1 MAIWQWGLLA
11 LFGVWALQSLGVW
24 LQMRHYTDVFKGVTN
39 QFNDGFVGAG
49 NFRGRLSKGTIVV
62 VVVTPDLIVRRLLIM
77 SGRTV
82 FTKFR
87 RHRRVR
93 GDDPRSAPVQS
104 RSSGRGGPGVAEAV
118 KRAIEQID
126 RAAVGAREAAGFV
139 RLERSSRIAQ
149 PLADRDKE
157 ARRLKEEKCQSLQCW
172 HSMPTWPSNT
182 CMWQARWSRM
192 LLFIT
197 ARSGSITRVTI
208 SSCLR
213 RRHRP
218 RSCGDGITVEEFK
231 DKLQNVTQ
239 EEQLGWLTAAGK
251 YFIGIFQ
258 EGGKVFAGFVTGIIP
273 TLVVLMTAFY
283 AITELVGEERVHGIA
298 RGAGKI
304 ALTRYTVLP
313 VISVFFLTNPMAY
326 TFGSFLEEKHK
337 PAFYD
342 AAVSYVHPPL
352 GLFPHI
358 NPGEY
363 FVWGGVLVALLE
375 LESKGAVASG
385 YHIRVAI
392 WYAIVG
398 LIVILLK
405 GMLTERITAIMAR
418 RQGVEL

>member
-1 MAIWQWGLLA
+1 MSVFSLLA
-11 LFGVWALQSLGVW
+11 QHADMAVHNLHVAGAMVSDAALHGKLAVEHASDHL
-24 LQMRHYTDVFKGVTN
+24 
-39 QFNDGFVGAG
+39 
-49 NFRGRLSKGTIVV
+49 VV
-62 VVVTPDLIVRRLLIM
+62 LAQAD
-77 SGRTV
+77 SG
-82 FTKFR
+82 
-87 RHRRVR
+87 
-93 GDDPRSAPVQS
+93 P
-104 RSSGRGGPGVAEAV
+104 
-118 KRAIEQID
+118 
-126 RAAVGAREAAGFV
+126 
-139 RLERSSRIAQ
+139 
-149 PLADRDKE
+149 
-157 ARRLKEEKCQSLQCW
+157 
-172 HSMPTWPSNT
+172 
-182 CMWQARWSRM
+182 
-192 LLFIT
+192 
-197 ARSGSITRVTI
+197 
-208 SSCLR
+208 
-213 RRHRP
+213 
-218 RSCGDGITVEEFK
+218 ITVDQFK
-231 DKLQNVTQ
+231 EKLKDVQQ

-258 EGGKVFAGFVTGIIP
+258 KGGEVFAGFVTGIIP

-283 AITELVGEERVHGIA
+283 AVTELVGEERVHGIA

-352 GLFPHI
+352 GLFPHV

-363 FVWGGVLVALLE
+363 FVWGGILVALLE
-375 LESKGAVASG
+375 LENRGAVMSG

-405 GMLTERITAIMAR
+405 GILTERITAIMAR

>member
-1 MAIWQWGLLA
+1 
-11 LFGVWALQSLGVW
+11 
-24 LQMRHYTDVFKGVTN
+24 
-39 QFNDGFVGAG
+39 
-49 NFRGRLSKGTIVV
+49 
-62 VVVTPDLIVRRLLIM
+62 M
-77 SGRTV
+77 SV
-82 FTKFR
+82 FTMLAQ
-87 RHRRVR
+87 HA
-93 GDDPRSAPVQS
+93 DMAVQHLH
-104 RSSGRGGPGVAEAV
+104 VAGAMV
-118 KRAIEQID
+118 TDAAIHHG
-126 RAAVGAREAAGFV
+126 AVGIDHARDNLVVLAQAAP
-139 RLERSSRIAQ
+139 A
-149 PLADRDKE
+149 
-157 ARRLKEEKCQSLQCW
+157 
-172 HSMPTWPSNT
+172 PS
-182 CMWQARWSRM
+182 
-192 LLFIT
+192 
-197 ARSGSITRVTI
+197 
-208 SSCLR
+208 
-213 RRHRP
+213 
-218 RSCGDGITVEEFK
+218 DGLTVEEFR
-231 DKLQNVTQ
+231 DRLENVRQ

-258 EGGKVFAGFVTGIIP
+258 KGGEVFAGFVTGIIP

-283 AITELVGEERVHGIA
+283 AVTELVGEERVHGIA

-375 LESKGAVASG
+375 LENKGAVASG
-385 YHIRVAI
+385 YHIQVAI

>member
-1 MAIWQWGLLA
+1 
-11 LFGVWALQSLGVW
+11 
-24 LQMRHYTDVFKGVTN
+24 
-39 QFNDGFVGAG
+39 
-49 NFRGRLSKGTIVV
+49 
-62 VVVTPDLIVRRLLIM
+62 M
-77 SGRTV
+77 SV
-82 FTKFR
+82 FTMLAQ
-87 RHRRVR
+87 HA
-93 GDDPRSAPVQS
+93 DMAVQHLH
-104 RSSGRGGPGVAEAV
+104 VAGAMV
-118 KRAIEQID
+118 TDAAIHHG
-126 RAAVGAREAAGFV
+126 AVGLDHTRDNLV
-139 RLERSSRIAQ
+139 VLAQ
-149 PLADRDKE
+149 ATPA
-157 ARRLKEEKCQSLQCW
+157 
-172 HSMPTWPSNT
+172 P
-182 CMWQARWSRM
+182 
-192 LLFIT
+192 
-197 ARSGSITRVTI
+197 
-208 SSCLR
+208 
-213 RRHRP
+213 
-218 RSCGDGITVEEFK
+218 GDGITVEEFK

-326 TFGSFLEEKHK
+326 TFGSFLEEKYK

>member
-1 MAIWQWGLLA
+1 MSVFSLLA
-11 LFGVWALQSLGVW
+11 QHADVTMQNLQVAGSMVADAAFHGKLAVE
-24 LQMRHYTDVFKGVTN
+24 H
-39 QFNDGFVGAG
+39 AG
-49 NFRGRLSKGTIVV
+49 N
-62 VVVTPDLIVRRLLIM
+62 DLIIL
-77 SGRTV
+77 
-82 FTKFR
+82 
-87 RHRRVR
+87 
-93 GDDPRSAPVQS
+93 
-104 RSSGRGGPGVAEAV
+104 
-118 KRAIEQID
+118 
-126 RAAVGAREAAGFV
+126 
-139 RLERSSRIAQ
+139 AQ
-149 PLADRDKE
+149 TD
-157 ARRLKEEKCQSLQCW
+157 
-172 HSMPTWPSNT
+172 
-182 CMWQARWSRM
+182 
-192 LLFIT
+192 
-197 ARSGSITRVTI
+197 G
-208 SSCLR
+208 
-213 RRHRP
+213 
-218 RSCGDGITVEEFK
+218 GITPEEFK
-231 DKLQNVTQ
+231 EKLDTVVQ

-258 EGGKVFAGFVTGIIP
+258 KGGEVFLGFVTGIIP

-283 AITELVGEERVHGIA
+283 AVTELVGEERVHGLA
-298 RGAGKI
+298 RGAGRI
-304 ALTRYTVLP
+304 ALTRYTLLP
-313 VISVFFLTNPMAY
+313 LLAVFFLTNPMAY

-375 LESKGAVASG
+375 LEKTGAVASG